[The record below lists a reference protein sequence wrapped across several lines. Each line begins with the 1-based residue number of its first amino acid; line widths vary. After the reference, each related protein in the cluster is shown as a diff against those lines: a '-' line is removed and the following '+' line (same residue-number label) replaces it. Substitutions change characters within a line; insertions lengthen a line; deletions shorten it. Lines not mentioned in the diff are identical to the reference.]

1 MKKRSKSIMAVA
13 VAALTL
19 SALPVPVVAHA
30 GGLNY
35 TDKVESTGKETS
47 DVKFSDPMRVIR
59 QVEFQPLNSD
69 NVGTTNL
76 RKGVVVDHVGD
87 RLADGAVLVR
97 TKDGLEGYVP
107 FEALAYGITLK
118 EVMEFSEDEGM
129 HVCTLKKCTLFDEIP
144 SLGYLSK
151 PVMEVSKDSI
161 INMLWWDEDPEGWCA
176 VKVGE
181 KLGFLPRKVIT
192 FDWETETEVSD
203 SSNVEDDDL
212 VALLAEG
219 YEVFNTPQEMKVK
232 GVDISL
238 RSVADWNNAVEKEL
252 LTVGTPLTVLASDG
266 YPLGWRYVK
275 SKNGNEGF
283 VCAAHIEPIITDFK
297 DPVIQT
303 PSDSTQ
309 NSSQYDIPE
318 YDIPEYYEELNETLE
333 MYVGDVPISLL
344 SMHDWTSYSK
354 EVLLPNE
361 VVTVIGTDGMPQGW
375 RYVISSSGEVGN
387 VCISHL
393 SNTEVNVNVDK
404 LPSEDLVPPDVG
416 IESEVEKVPE
426 VSVETTPPTTSSS
439 MPDIYTAL
447 EVPQNMFV
455 GSVPINLYSA
465 PDWNNSYGLET
476 LLTNDQVTVI
486 GTDGFDQGWRYVQ
499 TASGQYGN
507 VCISHLSSTQIKLDV
522 IAPPSENTSAP
533 EYNEPAVQQPSS
545 GRRLLGSY
553 FYELWTDG
561 NSMTNVRLA
570 ANAVNANGWV
580 GPWST
585 WSFHNRV
592 GSCTTEPYVVAGIIG
607 GEARGGGICALTTAM
622 STAAVRSGLN
632 TLSNPHTERV
642 TNVENGKA
650 RAMAEGLPFL
660 EAMVSA
666 DGSDFHIYSNQ
677 NPLEIKVSTDW
688 NEGYGYHWI
697 NVEIYE
703 YQ

>member
-1 MKKRSKSIMAVA
+1 MRKKRNRSKNIMAVA
-13 VAALTL
+13 AAALTL
-19 SALPVPVVAHA
+19 SALPIPMIAHA
-30 GGLNY
+30 GGIS
-35 TDKVESTGKETS
+35 TDKVESSGNEE
-47 DVKFSDPMRVIR
+47 VKFYNPMRVVR
-59 QVEFQPLNSD
+59 QVDFQPVVNSN
-69 NVGTTNL
+69 NVVKNKL
-76 RKGVVVDHVGD
+76 IKGEIVDHVGE
-87 RLADGAVLVR
+87 RVSDGAVLVR
-97 TKDGLEGYVP
+97 TKEGLEGYVP
-107 FEALAYGITLK
+107 FESLAFGITQA
-118 EVMEFSEDEGM
+118 EVMKFPEEQGM
-129 HVCTLKKCTLFDEIP
+129 MVCTLKKCTLMDEIP

-151 PVMEVSKDSI
+151 PIMEISKDSI

-176 VKVGE
+176 VKIGE
-181 KLGFLPRKVIT
+181 KVGFISRRVIT
-192 FDWETETEVSD
+192 FDLETETLD
-203 SSNVEDDDL
+203 SSNVEENNL
-212 VALLAEG
+212 GALLPEG
-219 YEVFNTPQEMKVK
+219 YEVFNNPQEMKVK

-297 DPVIQT
+297 DNTPVIQT

-309 NSSQYDIPE
+309 NSSQYDIPA
-318 YDIPEYYEELNETLE
+318 YYEELNEPLE

-393 SNTEVNVNVDK
+393 SNAEVNVNVDK

-416 IESEVEKVPE
+416 VESEVEKVPE

-476 LLTNDQVTVI
+476 LLTNDPVTVI

-507 VCISHLSSTQIKLDV
+507 VCISHLSSTQIELDV

-592 GSCTTEPYVVAGIIG
+592 GFCTTEPYVVAGIIG